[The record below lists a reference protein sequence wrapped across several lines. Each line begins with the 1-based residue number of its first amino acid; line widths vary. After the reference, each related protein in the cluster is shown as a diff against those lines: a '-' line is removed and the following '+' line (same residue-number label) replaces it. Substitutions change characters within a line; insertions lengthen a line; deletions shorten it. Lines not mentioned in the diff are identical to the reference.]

1 MGALSV
7 PARKMIIASGFAI
20 AIAAPIGVVAAAT
33 PGGTPAYLAQCSGGE
48 EPDGFTT
55 TCVPFMIPKT
65 PGTSTVAAG
74 ATGCPAGV
82 SGSECGGQSGG
93 SGPAN
98 PMASEA
104 ERMATNTEQI
114 GEEVAAAT
122 ADDA

>member
-7 PARKMIIASGFAI
+7 PARKLLIVSGFAL
-20 AIAAPIGVVAAAT
+20 AIAAPIGVVAAT

-55 TCVPFMIPKT
+55 NCVPFMTPKT
-65 PGTSTVAAG
+65 PGTSAMAAG

-82 SGSECGGQSGG
+82 SGYECGGQSGG
-93 SGPAN
+93 SGETNPQAN
-98 PMASEA
+98 EA

-122 ADDA
+122 ADGA